1 MRRSPFTLGIG
12 LVCLVAA
19 AWSATGAGLKECSD
33 YRGKGKIRVLLQ
45 PDAPTKPGDRPNELG
60 AQFEQVFMRPD
71 RMLLSVDWFGL
82 RQQMLAQGSTEQI
95 YQPAMG
101 MVIEKKYLNL
111 NKTDENPI
119 LALQTS
125 MVQAG
130 QLLREAKSGKAVGK
144 EKVLEYDCDIIEADS
159 KEILQKMGDLVS
171 PTKGNGI
178 HEGKVKAWVVA
189 GYGVPL
195 KLEVYTAAGNL
206 AASLAM
212 EELQL
217 NPGVKAEELKL
228 AVPAGT
234 KKVSIDVDVAAQ
246 DWEKKM
252 NQDLQK
258 AMAALRGDRPGS

>member
-1 MRRSPFTLGIG
+1 MRKIAST
-12 LVCLVAA
+12 LVATLATVLALSA
-19 AWSATGAGLKECSD
+19 ATPAANLKECSD

-71 RMLLSVDWFGL
+71 RMLLSLDWFGL

-95 YQPAMG
+95 YQPTMG
-101 MVIEKKYLNL
+101 IVIEKKYLNL
-111 NKTDENPI
+111 EKAEENPI

-130 QLLREAKSGKAVGK
+130 RLLRDAKSAKTIGK
-144 EKVLEYDCDIIEADS
+144 ETVLEYECDIIEADS
-159 KEILQKMGDLVS
+159 KEILEKMGDLVS
-171 PTKGNGI
+171 PTKSNGL
-178 HEGKVKAWVVA
+178 HNGKVKAWVVA

-195 KLEVYTAAGNL
+195 KLEVYTASGNL

-212 EELQL
+212 EELRL
-217 NPGVKAEELKL
+217 NAGVKPEDLKL
-228 AVPAGT
+228 ALPDGT
-234 KKVSIDVDVAAQ
+234 KRVSIEVDVAKR

-252 NQDLQK
+252 EQDLQK

>member
-1 MRRSPFTLGIG
+1 MRPSPFALATSLTIAIA
-12 LVCLVAA
+12 LAPVITAA
-19 AWSATGAGLKECSD
+19 SLNECSD
-33 YRGKGKIRVLLQ
+33 YRGKGKIRVMLQ
-45 PDAPTKPGDRPNELG
+45 PDTPPKPGDPPNELG
-60 AQFEQVFMRPD
+60 AQFEQVFLRPD

-111 NKTDENPI
+111 NKSNENPI

-130 QLLREAKSGKAVGK
+130 RLLRESKTAKTIGQ
-144 EKVLEYDCDIIEADS
+144 EKLLAYDCEIVEASS
-159 KEILQKMGDLVS
+159 KEILEKMGDLVTPS
-171 PTKGNGI
+171 KSNNLL
-178 HEGKVKAWVVA
+178 EGKVKAWVVT

-195 KLEVYTAAGNL
+195 KLEVYTAAGNM
-206 AASLAM
+206 AASLSM
-212 EELQL
+212 EELQF
-217 NPGVKAEELKL
+217 NTGVKPEELKL
-228 AVPAGT
+228 AVPSGT
-234 KKVSIDVDVAAQ
+234 KKVSIEVDVAER

-258 AMAALRGDRPGS
+258 AVAAMRGEPKRS

>member
-1 MRRSPFTLGIG
+1 MRRSPFTLAAS
-12 LVCLVAA
+12 LVAVVAVASA
-19 AWSATGAGLKECSD
+19 ASGASPKECSD

-45 PDAPTKPGDRPNELG
+45 PDTPTKPGDRPNELG

-71 RMLLSVDWFGL
+71 RMLLSLDWFGL
-82 RQQMLAQGSTEQI
+82 RQQMLAQGSIEQI

-111 NKTDENPI
+111 HKADENPI
-119 LALQTS
+119 VALQTS

-130 QLLREAKSGKAVGK
+130 QLLREAKSAKTVGK

-159 KEILQKMGDLVS
+159 KEILQKMGDLVGS
-171 PTKGNGI
+171 GKSNGL
-178 HEGKVKAWVVA
+178 HNGKVKAWVVV
-189 GYGVPL
+189 GYGIPL
-195 KLEVYTAAGNL
+195 KLEVYTAAGNM
-206 AASLAM
+206 AASLTM
-212 EELQL
+212 EELQF
-217 NPGVKAEELKL
+217 NTGVKPEELKL

-234 KKVSIDVDVAAQ
+234 RKVSIEVDLTAK

-258 AMAALRGDRPGS
+258 AMAALRGERPGS

>member
-1 MRRSPFTLGIG
+1 MRRSPFALAASLTAMVA
-12 LVCLVAA
+12 LVPLI
-19 AWSATGAGLKECSD
+19 SGASLKECSD

-45 PDAPTKPGDRPNELG
+45 PDTPAKPGDRPNELG
-60 AQFEQVFMRPD
+60 AQFEQVFLRPD

-101 MVIEKKYLNL
+101 MVIERKYLNL
-111 NKTDENPI
+111 HKSDENPI

-130 QLLREAKSGKAVGK
+130 RLLREAKSAKTVGQ
-144 EKVLEYDCDIIEADS
+144 ERMLGYDCDIVEASS
-159 KEILQKMGDLVS
+159 KEILEKMGDLVS
-171 PTKGNGI
+171 PSKSNNLL
-178 HEGKVKAWVVA
+178 EGRVKAWVVV
-189 GYGVPL
+189 GYGVAL
-195 KLEVYTAAGNL
+195 KLEVYTASGNL

-212 EELQL
+212 EELQF
-217 NPGVKAEELKL
+217 NTGVKPEDLKL
-228 AVPAGT
+228 AVPNGT
-234 KKVSIDVDVAAQ
+234 KKVSIEVDVAVR

-258 AMAALRGDRPGS
+258 AMAALRGDRPRS

>member
-1 MRRSPFTLGIG
+1 MRRIQYLAAVGLAVAVTLS
-12 LVCLVAA
+12 LAA
-19 AWSATGAGLKECSD
+19 SGASLKECSD

-45 PDAPTKPGDRPNELG
+45 PDTPMKPGDRPNELG
-60 AQFEQVFMRPD
+60 AQFEQVFLRPD

-111 NKTDENPI
+111 QKADENPI

-130 QLLREAKSGKAVGK
+130 RLLREAKSAKTLGQ
-144 EKVLEYDCDIIEADS
+144 EKLLGYECEIVEADS
-159 KEILQKMGDLVS
+159 KEILEKMGDLVS
-171 PTKGNGI
+171 PTKGNGVNS
-178 HEGKVKAWVVA
+178 GKVKAWVVS

-206 AASLAM
+206 AASLSM

-217 NPGVKAEELKL
+217 NTGVKPEELKL
-228 AVPAGT
+228 AVPSGT
-234 KKVSIDVDVAAQ
+234 KKVSIDVDMAAR
-246 DWEKKM
+246 DWERKM

-258 AMAALRGDRPGS
+258 AVAALRGNMPGS